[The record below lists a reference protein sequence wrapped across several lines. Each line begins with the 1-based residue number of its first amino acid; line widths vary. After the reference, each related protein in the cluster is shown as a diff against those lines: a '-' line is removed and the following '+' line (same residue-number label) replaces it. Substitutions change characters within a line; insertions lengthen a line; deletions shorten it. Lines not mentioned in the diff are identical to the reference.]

1 MAFWPS
7 FQSYSGYLCFLTH
20 HLTFYALASCYQSVL
35 MYWGALVIFLE
46 YPLFDLFYSVECLLD
61 FQFFPGCNQF
71 SSPCWGTMIYL
82 ETVSG
87 NMSDMKFDVSQTVKP
102 SSLRFLDS
110 PPFPYWKHHYNGMPN
125 AIPPIRHYWIISS
138 MGSGPTSTVIF
149 YINCCLSQN
158 CRVCIP
164 YLSFRF
170 QVWVIPCPLGHPPIG
185 TVPIYE

>member
-1 MAFWPS
+1 MDGYVCCRTEGPHKIKWDLCNSHDILRMGFWPS

-71 SSPCWGTMIYL
+71 SSPCSGTMIYL

-87 NMSDMKFDVSQTVKP
+87 NISDMKFDVSQTVKP

-110 PPFPYWKHHYNGMPN
+110 PPFPYWKHHYNGM
-125 AIPPIRHYWIISS
+125 RYHLLDTTESYLQWGVVQQVLLFFIS
-138 MGSGPTSTVIF
+138 TAV
-149 YINCCLSQN
+149 CL
-158 CRVCIP
+158 RIVEFAFLI
-164 YLSFRF
+164 
-170 QVWVIPCPLGHPPIG
+170 
-185 TVPIYE
+185 